1 MAQELKYLAT
11 NGTTLNPD
19 EKMNIHLALQ
29 QLQCELNFEE
39 LLLWGKINGK
49 SNFKRRSSDFRFQ
62 L

>member
-1 MAQELKYLAT
+1 MEHSKMAQELKYLAT

-39 LLLWGKINGK
+39 LMLWGKINGK
-49 SNFKRRSSDFRFQ
+49 LFSK
-62 L
+62 